1 MGGIIAP
8 AAQTRN
14 RRVSHGSMMVS
25 LRLLLPP
32 LALMLLLASA
42 GPGLADSP
50 GSRLKQSGEEL
61 GRVREKIQAANRAI
75 ERAKASQSAEREA
88 VEAAERKI
96 IETQAQLRRVSS
108 QVEAQ
113 QMHVHEAEASRAAAE
128 RRLDAERDLL
138 RRQLRSA
145 YIIGQ
150 SGRAQLLLSQQEPDR
165 TDRLLT
171 YFDYLNR
178 ASASHIDAI
187 DAELAKVR
195 VEQDKVEAEL
205 KTLRDIEAARKRKLA
220 ELEADRAAR
229 SAAIAR
235 LDQKISGD
243 SQTLKQLQDSEQA
256 LQSLMKQLRDALAE
270 APPVRPSGPQK
281 AFPEMRGKLSW
292 PLHGDILAR
301 YGDPKAD
308 SRLQWKGL
316 WIAANEGA
324 PVRASAAGRVAYT
337 GWLSSYGLIVVIEH
351 EKGFFTLYGHN
362 ASVSAEVGERVA
374 AGDVIAAV
382 GNTGGYER
390 HGLYFEVRKGTEPL
404 DPTDWLGR

>member
-1 MGGIIAP
+1 MASP
-8 AAQTRN
+8 
-14 RRVSHGSMMVS
+14 
-25 LRLLLPP
+25 RLLLP
-32 LALMLLLASA
+32 LLASLLIVA
-42 GPGLADSP
+42 TAAVAAADNPGN
-50 GSRLKQSGEEL
+50 RLKQSAEEL

-88 VEAAERKI
+88 VEAAERRI
-96 IETQAQLRRVSS
+96 IETQAQLRRVSV
-108 QVEAQ
+108 QVETQEA
-113 QMHVHEAEASRAAAE
+113 HVRTAEAGRAAAE
-128 RRLDAERDLL
+128 HRLDAERDLL

-145 YIIGQ
+145 YVIGQ
-150 SGRAQLLLSQQEPDR
+150 SGRTQLLLSQQAPDR
-165 TDRLLT
+165 AERLLT

-178 ASASHIDAI
+178 ASARHIEAI
-187 DAELAKVR
+187 HTELETVRAE
-195 VEQDKVEAEL
+195 QQKVEAEL
-205 KTLRDIEAARKRKLA
+205 KTLRDVESARRRRLA

-229 SAAIAR
+229 SVAIAR
-235 LDQKISGD
+235 LEQKISGD
-243 SQTLKQLQDSEQA
+243 AQELKQLQDSEQA
-256 LQSLMKQLRDALAE
+256 LQSLMKQLRDALAA

-292 PLHGDILAR
+292 PLHGEILAR

-324 PVRASAAGRVAYT
+324 PVHASAAGRVAYT

-390 HGLYFEVRKGTEPL
+390 HGLYFEVRKGTDPL